1 MKTYN
6 NLLPYQEPKHVE
18 NFRQMVQ
25 SNADVYG
32 DKDLYIF
39 KKDKENVTVSYNQ
52 FNETVRAFGTGLH
65 KMGLAGKHIA
75 ITGDTHPNWTAAFIA
90 VLSTGGVAVPL
101 DRDLDAKEAAD
112 FMKLAD
118 CSAVIYTGS
127 LNKKIASMMDSID
140 FLEHIIPISPE
151 TEDDKLTP
159 FDKIVEAGREALEA
173 GDDIFDT
180 TELDMEKMSIL
191 LFTSGTTGTS
201 KGVMLSHG
209 NLVACV
215 NAACNATQ
223 YGVDDKFVSVLPI
236 HHTYELATGQLALSN
251 QGSSMYICDGLKYVT
266 RNFKEVKPTSLILVP
281 LFLETVH
288 KKIWDEIKRKGI
300 EKKVRAGMA
309 FSDSM
314 LKMGVDLRPKLFGE
328 VTAAF
333 GGNLRSIV
341 CGGAPIDPQIIR
353 DFYSFGITV
362 HQGYGITECSPLVA
376 VNRPGMIKFD
386 SVGQPV
392 DCCEVK
398 IAPLDDGDAKS
409 NEGEILVRGD
419 NVMLGY
425 YKNEEATRAAFTSDG
440 WYRTGDVGKMDKN
453 GYITITGRLKNIII
467 ASNGKNVF
475 PEEIEEHLMKID
487 AVKECVVVGREE
499 AGNVTITAVIVPN
512 LDVLGE
518 SSSDTAISF
527 VLKEAIAQINRTLP
541 PYKHINKFEIRHEDF
556 ERTLS
561 KKIKRFLVK

>member
-1 MKTYN
+1 MKTFN
-6 NLLPYQEPKHVE
+6 NLLPYQEPKLVE
-18 NFRQMVQ
+18 TLRQLAQ
-25 SNADVYG
+25 SNADTYG
-32 DKDLYIF
+32 DKDLYIY
-39 KKDKENVTVSYNQ
+39 KQNGENISVSYSD
-52 FNETVRAFGTGLH
+52 FNKTVRAFGTGLY
-65 KMGLAGKHIA
+65 KLGLAGKTIA
-75 ITGDTHPNWTAAFIA
+75 ISGDTHPNWTAAFIA
-90 VLSTGGVAVPL
+90 IISTGGVAVPL
-101 DRDLDAKEAAD
+101 DRDLDAKEATGFLKIAEC
-112 FMKLAD
+112 A
-118 CSAVIYTGS
+118 AVVYTAS
-127 LNKKIASMMDSID
+127 LNKKFKGIAEELP
-140 FLEHIIPISPE
+140 LEYYIPISPE
-151 TEDDKLTP
+151 EDDAMS
-159 FDKIVEAGREALEA
+159 FDKIVEIGQAALDE
-173 GDDIFDT
+173 GEDFFDT
-180 TELDMEKMSIL
+180 NELDMEKMSIL

-201 KGVMLSHG
+201 KGVMLSHA
-209 NLVACV
+209 NLICCI
-215 NAACNATQ
+215 NASCNATQ
-223 YGVDDKFVSVLPI
+223 YCKDDRFVSVLPI
-236 HHTYELATGQLALSN
+236 HHTYELAAGQLALSN
-251 QGSSMYICDGLKYVT
+251 QGASMFICEGLRYAT
-266 RNFKEVKPTSLILVP
+266 RNFKEYKPTALVLVP

-288 KKIWDEIKRKGI
+288 KRIWDEIKRKGM

-314 LKMGVDLRPKLFGE
+314 LKMGVDLRPKLFSE

-333 GGNLRSIV
+333 GGELRSIV
-341 CGGAPIDPQIIR
+341 CGGAPIDPQILR

-376 VNRPGMIKFD
+376 VNRPGNIKFD

-392 DCCEVK
+392 DNCEVK
-398 IAPLDDGDAKS
+398 IVPLEDGEGKG
-409 NEGEILVRGD
+409 NEGEILVRGG

-425 YKNEEATRAAFTSDG
+425 FKNEEATRAAFTSDG
-440 WYRTGDVGKMDKN
+440 WYRTGDVGKMNKQ
-453 GYITITGRLKNIII
+453 GHITITGRLKNIII

-475 PEEIEEHLMKID
+475 PEELEEHLMKID

-499 AGNVTITAVIVPN
+499 SSNVTITAVIVPN

>member
-1 MKTYN
+1 MKTFN
-6 NLLPYQEPKHVE
+6 NLSPYQEPKPVE
-18 NFRQMVQ
+18 NLRQLAQ

-32 DKDLYIF
+32 DKDFYVY
-39 KKDKENVTVSYNQ
+39 KQNGENVTVSYND
-52 FNETVRAFGTGLH
+52 FNKTVRAFGTGLY
-65 KMGLAGKHIA
+65 KMGLAGKTIA
-75 ITGDTHPNWTAAFIA
+75 ISGDTHPNWTAAFIA
-90 VLSTGGVAVPL
+90 IISAGGVAVPL
-101 DRDLDAKEAAD
+101 DRDLDAKEAAG
-112 FMKLAD
+112 FLKIAD
-118 CSAVIYTGS
+118 CSAVIYTAS
-127 LNKKIASMMDSID
+127 LNKKFKGIAEELP
-140 FLEHIIPISPE
+140 LEYYIPISPE
-151 TEDDKLTP
+151 EDDTIS
-159 FDKIVEAGREALEA
+159 FDKIAEIGQNALDE
-173 GDDIFDT
+173 GEDFFDT
-180 TELDMEKMSIL
+180 IEPDMEKMSIL

-209 NLVACV
+209 NIICCI
-215 NAACNATQ
+215 NASCNATQ
-223 YGVDDKFVSVLPI
+223 YCKDDRFVSVLPI
-236 HHTYELATGQLALSN
+236 HHTYELAAGQLALSN
-251 QGSSMYICDGLKYVT
+251 QGASMFICEGLRYAT
-266 RNFKEVKPTSLILVP
+266 RNFKEYKPTALVLVP
-281 LFLETVH
+281 LFLETIH
-288 KKIWDEIKRKGI
+288 KRIWDEIKRKGI

-314 LKMGVDLRPKLFGE
+314 LRMGVDLRPKLFSE

-333 GGNLRSIV
+333 GGELRSIV
-341 CGGAPIDPQIIR
+341 CGGAPIDPQILR

-376 VNRPGMIKFD
+376 VNRPGNIKFD

-392 DCCEVK
+392 DNCEVK
-398 IAPLDDGDAKS
+398 IVPLEDGEGKG
-409 NEGEILVRGD
+409 NEGEILVRGG

-440 WYRTGDVGKMDKN
+440 WYRTGDVGKMNKQ
-453 GYITITGRLKNIII
+453 GHITITGRLKNIII

-475 PEEIEEHLMKID
+475 PEELEEHLMKID

-499 AGNVTITAVIVPN
+499 SGNVTITAVIVPN